1 MAPTERDKG
10 ATAILLAMVLL
21 LLVGVAAV
29 AIDLARGW
37 SERRQDQ
44 TSVDIAAVAGALS
57 FDTNE
62 TTIASQVMT
71 SARMNLDTVYSD
83 AEWDDLWTAC
93 AGPPPSGF
101 VPVTHSSLGT
111 LDCIA
116 LNPSYLWVKLPE
128 QIVETSFG
136 KALGVDQ
143 LSTGAEAIVTLL
155 GDTGKGALPFAL
167 RSNAAPGE
175 VCLDTG
181 TGQVEPPCD
190 GNESGSF
197 GNIAPPLFGNPQL
210 GTSPSCGNQTSANNH
225 VAESIAMG
233 TDHVIWTLG
242 ESDWKATG
250 WNPDDNTGKK
260 AVDKKTNLDE
270 CIDTGGDIAQAGD
283 GMPINAVYVD
293 TGNSVKTNVTE
304 GMVTGTGFADGGD
317 ARLTRSTNTRQV
329 NGIGLDNK
337 ALWEHLLDVSEHGIN
352 ECNGTVINAM
362 PDIEDKND
370 AMRDCLAFYDTKYTP
385 GSGPILFSGSIV
397 DTPRI
402 GIAPRLWHNNL
413 GSGISFRPVKEFD
426 VIYIHGLWFNDKD
439 KTVFYPDDG
448 IGAIKMKKLKSI
460 EQVTAYLL
468 RDDMVSKDVHDELGG
483 FANDTWQPT
492 IYE

>member
-1 MAPTERDKG
+1 MAATERDKG
-10 ATAILLAMVLL
+10 ATAILLAMVLF

-37 SERRQDQ
+37 TERRQDQ

-71 SARMNLDTVYSD
+71 TARMNLDTVYSD
-83 AEWDDLWTAC
+83 AEWNGLWTSC
-93 AGPPPSGF
+93 AGAPPSGF

-128 QIVETSFG
+128 QIVEASFG

-143 LSTGAEAIVTLL
+143 LTTGAEATVTLL
-155 GDTGKGALPFAL
+155 GDSGKGALPFAV
-167 RSNAAPGE
+167 RGNAGTGE

-181 TGQVEPPCD
+181 TGKVEPPCD

-210 GTSPSCGNQTSANNH
+210 GTSPSCKNQTSSNNH
-225 VAESIAMG
+225 VADSIAMG
-233 TDHVIWTLG
+233 MDHVIWTFS

-250 WNPDDNTGKK
+250 WDPDDNASNK
-260 AVDKKTNLDE
+260 AVDEKTNVDE
-270 CIDTGGDIAQAGD
+270 CIDTGGDIAQAAD

-293 TGNSVKTNVTE
+293 TGNSTKTDVTE
-304 GMVTGTGFADGGD
+304 GMMTGTGFADGD
-317 ARLTRSTNTRQV
+317 AARLTRSTNTRLV
-329 NGIGLDNK
+329 DGIGLDNT
-337 ALWEHLLDVSEHGIN
+337 ALWEHLLDVSKHGIN
-352 ECNGTVINAM
+352 ECNGTVINKM
-362 PDIEDKND
+362 SDIADKND
-370 AMRDCLAFYDTKYTP
+370 AMRGCLDLYEKKYTS
-385 GSGPILFSGSIV
+385 GWGPIIFSDSIV
-397 DTPRI
+397 DTPRV
-402 GIAPRLWHNNL
+402 GVAPRLWHNNL
-413 GSGISFRPVKEFD
+413 GSGLSFRPVWRFD
-426 VIYIHGLWFNDKD
+426 VIYIHGLWFDDKQ

-448 IGAIKMKKLKSI
+448 TASLTIKKFKDI

-468 RDDMVSKDVHDELGG
+468 RDDMLSKEAHDELGG